1 MPELTVIHYGLMALI
16 LVAGLA
22 GGWFLRADRCAKE
35 KIAVGAIWQ
44 DKLESRQAEQDRLAE
59 QNKSLME
66 QISQYQASH
75 QDYSNRAKELSE
87 SLQKSNSRRD
97 ELQSQIKDIRNN
109 LEVAVVQRDR
119 LQTKMHG
126 NSEKQRAEALKDRD
140 DKIFRLSRELT
151 SWQNRLPPLVEK
163 FKERNDRIQRL
174 EKELEQVHARLKPNE
189 SDQTR
194 IESVDADSLTNG
206 GDASNEP
213 IATDSAHD
221 TSALYDQINEEANED
236 DLVSVLSEDD
246 AFAAVFAS
254 TDDDSAVDV
263 DQPKDNGDYDDAS
276 NDDSSNDNSSNYNSA
291 DDHDEAD
298 ISDSDPEQDDDLMKI
313 KGIGPAIAK
322 TLNELGIRQFQQIAG
337 MSEYD
342 IDRIAQQLKGFRS
355 RIYRED
361 WIGQARELR
370 DQKAGR

>member
-1 MPELTVIHYGLMALI
+1 MPELTIIHYGLLALM
-16 LVAGLA
+16 LVAGVA

-44 DKLESRQAEQDRLAE
+44 DKHESQQSEQDRLAE

-97 ELQSQIKDIRNN
+97 ELQSQIKDIRIN
-109 LEVAVVQRDR
+109 LDVAVVQRDR
-119 LQTKMHG
+119 LQAEMHG
-126 NSEKQRAEALKDRD
+126 NGKKLQSEALKDRD

-151 SWQNRLPPLVEK
+151 SWQNRVPPLVKK
-163 FKERNDRIQRL
+163 FQEHNDRILSL
-174 EKELEQVHARLKPNE
+174 EKELEQAHEQLQKRPE
-189 SDQTR
+189 SSDSDQTR

-213 IATDSAHD
+213 LAADSTHD
-221 TSALYDQINEEANED
+221 TLALYDQIDEATDED
-236 DLVSVLSEDD
+236 DLVRVLSEDN
-246 AFAAVFAS
+246 AFAAVFSS
-254 TDDDSAVDV
+254 TDDDNATNIDPSEDSA
-263 DQPKDNGDYDDAS
+263 GDDAS
-276 NDDSSNDNSSNYNSA
+276 NDGSA
-291 DDHDEAD
+291 HNHDDAD
-298 ISDSDPEQDDDLMKI
+298 ISTSDAPQDDDLTKI
-313 KGIGPAIAK
+313 KGIGVAIAK
-322 TLNELGIRQFQQIAG
+322 TLNELGIRQFQQMSG

-342 IDRIAQQLKGFRS
+342 IDRIALKLKGFRS

-361 WIGQARELR
+361 WIGQARDLQL
-370 DQKAGR
+370 QKKPSPS